1 MLNARNSSIC
11 IASKEKIFRLSDLT
25 SNLYLCACS
34 LHANNGI
41 YSLLIWEQHSTNWR
55 TNENKRIK
63 FAFPPP
69 PIRRFFLSCY
79 FQGNL
84 IARPIISVYAPR
96 IHVRLW
102 VVYLRCYPLFV
113 IYAPRLR
120 FRPSVPPFG
129 SVLLFRPSVPSFCSR
144 CSVSGIC
151 VAGVSFRFISSS
163 SISPAFYAGCSFRW
177 HFCRRL
183 NSSIAPTAS
192 RFFFAS
198 SIVPDIIRRFFLLR
212 PRQPSGFPPSPLLS
226 SPFRHPFTSRRCT
239 GELVLFRIMLGSLAC
254 SFFARIFPFSYHF
267 HPKKFAYI
275 NYFLYLCT
283 RNEVRIDPR

>member
-63 FAFPPP
+63 FPFPPP

-84 IARPIISVYAPR
+84 IARPLISIYAPH

-102 VVYLRCYPLFV
+102 GVYLRCYPLFV
-113 IYAPRLR
+113 IYAPR
-120 FRPSVPPFG
+120 
-129 SVLLFRPSVPSFCSR
+129 LLFRPSVPSFCSR

-183 NSSIAPTAS
+183 NSSIAPTAR

-198 SIVPDIIRRFFLLR
+198 FLRL
-212 PRQPSGFPPSPLLS
+212 PSGVFFCSALDNYPASLRLLS
-226 SPFRHPFTSRRCT
+226 LPSSVYLSPMYRR
-239 GELVLFRIMLGSLAC
+239 AC
-254 SFFARIFPFSYHF
+254 SFSDHAWLFSLLLF
-267 HPKKFAYI
+267 CRPLCA
-275 NYFLYLCT
+275 FLAHSCASLMLFLSSFYSW
-283 RNEVRIDPR
+283 